1 MSDKKTEDTSNTSDA
16 KSGISRKASTGQSVD
31 LAELQQLLQ
40 QRLAKF
46 KEVQGIGLSYNKK
59 TFDPAFKVFLSDI
72 DRAVDLP
79 DHINNIE
86 IQYEQD
92 ATIKAYKTKA
102 AVPKKQ

>member
-1 MSDKKTEDTSNTSDA
+1 MSDKKLEGTCNNSDSNTES
-16 KSGISRKASTGQSVD
+16 STGQSVD
-31 LAELQQLLQ
+31 LEELQQQLQ
-40 QRLAKF
+40 QRLTKY

-72 DRAVDLP
+72 ERAVDLP

-92 ATIKAYKTKA
+92 ATIEAYKGKEAMTK
-102 AVPKKQ
+102 KHE